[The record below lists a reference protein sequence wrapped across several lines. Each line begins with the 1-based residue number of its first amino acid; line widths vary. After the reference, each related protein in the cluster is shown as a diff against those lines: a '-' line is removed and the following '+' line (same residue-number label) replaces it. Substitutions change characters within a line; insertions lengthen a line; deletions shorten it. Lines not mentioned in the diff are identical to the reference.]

1 MSNERQ
7 SASSL
12 SFRRVLGWT
21 GQAVGALGAIIGVVL
36 VVVVLLGRGRAA
48 DRLDE
53 IAAKVDAGIAKGI
66 PLLAA
71 ARERVEGATAVVG
84 AVGTNVEARA
94 DSSDAAAEVN
104 EALQKSAAELSD
116 RYLGMRA
123 RYAEAREHVVA
134 ALERLNTIDLMLP
147 AISVPTGPV
156 EALASLDE
164 RVRVLDTNLMG
175 LIKDL
180 PDADS
185 GPVATAVQ
193 EKVGRVK
200 AALLAV
206 ASGLGDTGD
215 RLQGMRTN
223 TAAHA
228 NRVHTLITVTAIV
241 VILALLY
248 SALLHWVLYH
258 AGRRKRRE
266 ASGL

>member
-1 MSNERQ
+1 MSNERR

-12 SFRRVLGWT
+12 SFRRVVGWT
-21 GQAVGALGAIIGVVL
+21 GQAVGALGAIVGIAL

-71 ARERVEGATAVVG
+71 ARERVEGATEVVG

-94 DSSDAAAEVN
+94 GSSDAAAEVN

-134 ALERLNTIDLMLP
+134 AL
-147 AISVPTGPV
+147 
-156 EALASLDE
+156 ASLDV

-185 GPVATAVQ
+185 GPVATAVL
-193 EKVGRVK
+193 EKVGQVK
-200 AALLAV
+200 VALLAV

-215 RLQGMRTN
+215 RLQGMRTS

-248 SALLHWVLYH
+248 GAALHWVLYH
-258 AGRRKRRE
+258 AGRRTQRG
-266 ASGL
+266 AGGL